1 MSSILMAG
9 CYDFFLIKWIANL
22 LGFIMGGL
30 YSIFGMFGIFNIGL
44 CIIVF
49 TIICKML
56 LFPITLKQQRFSK
69 VSSAMSPELQAIQKK
84 YAGKRD
90 NDSMLKMQE
99 ETKALYAKYGTSQTG
114 SCLPLLIQMP
124 ILLAL
129 YAVIISIPTYVA
141 PVSDIYK
148 DMGSEI
154 VSVLDD
160 FNDINNANTIVN
172 GEKEEFTT
180 IIENN
185 YDSSKSED
193 EINSGV
199 YDNLINMYATIK
211 PLNDF
216 NSGYDYSIEAIESFK
231 KLSDEDWDK
240 LIDAENEKEKPKD
253 YTIKLLEKYKAMSD
267 SQWDV
272 YTAELDTVKANVTK
286 EEENVSEIYA
296 FLGIDLSKSIS
307 DVMKD
312 GIWYAI
318 LIPILSFLTQWFSMK
333 ISTMNQPIME
343 GNPMGSSMK
352 MMSFAMP
359 LISAV
364 FCYTLPAGL
373 GLYWV
378 MNAVVQIIQQFF
390 INQHFKKVD
399 VNDII
404 KKNVEKQRIKN
415 EKKGIVSPQ
424 NKIKNAAN
432 TSAKNIKADYTQK
445 VVDSTAT
452 DVKSSNQK
460 MGSIA
465 QRANMVKNFN
475 DNNKN

>member
-1 MSSILMAG
+1 M
-9 CYDFFLIKWIANL
+9 
-22 LGFIMGGL
+22 
-30 YSIFGMFGIFNIGL
+30 
-44 CIIVF
+44 
-49 TIICKML
+49 
-56 LFPITLKQQRFSK
+56 R
-69 VSSAMSPELQAIQKK
+69 
-84 YAGKRD
+84 R
-90 NDSMLKMQE
+90 
-99 ETKALYAKYGTSQTG
+99 
-114 SCLPLLIQMP
+114 
-124 ILLAL
+124 
-129 YAVIISIPTYVA
+129 
-141 PVSDIYK
+141 
-148 DMGSEI
+148 
-154 VSVLDD
+154 
-160 FNDINNANTIVN
+160 
-172 GEKEEFTT
+172 
-180 IIENN
+180 
-185 YDSSKSED
+185 
-193 EINSGV
+193 
-199 YDNLINMYATIK
+199 IK

-296 FLGIDLSKSIS
+296 FVGIDLSKSIS

-373 GLYWV
+373 GSGHLIR
-378 MNAVVQIIQQFF
+378 MSPIQKHIPGHSLFLPA
-390 INQHFKKVD
+390 
-399 VNDII
+399 
-404 KKNVEKQRIKN
+404 
-415 EKKGIVSPQ
+415 S
-424 NKIKNAAN
+424 N
-432 TSAKNIKADYTQK
+432 TA
-445 VVDSTAT
+445 
-452 DVKSSNQK
+452 
-460 MGSIA
+460 
-465 QRANMVKNFN
+465 
-475 DNNKN
+475 